1 MNSIFTAT
9 TQFLSGSYV
18 FGIFPSHKK
27 TFKSCNDVDLRALYL
42 DFVNALSFSYY
53 TYVYDEWYICLNSNG
68 SAANIF
74 RISNVK
80 LFNKKIYLIS

>member
-9 TQFLSGSYV
+9 TQFLSGSCV
-18 FGIFPSHKK
+18 FGIFPSHEK
-27 TFKSCNDVDLRALYL
+27 TFKSCNDVDWEHL